1 MNIDKVNSTGTM
13 QNLETKVENK
23 EMGKAKIAESVDSFQ
38 LGKAVDILNEK
49 ASKENYDVR
58 FSVYKDSNRIFIEVV
73 DKTNNQVISTF
84 PPKQILEMALM
95 VDKEFKVLDKKI

>member
-1 MNIDKVNSTGTM
+1 MNIDKVNSTGTV
-13 QNLETKVENK
+13 QNLDTRTESK
-23 EMGKAKIAESVDSFQ
+23 EIGKTKIAESVDSFQ